1 MDLNDL
7 RSAVT
12 AASFLLFVAL
22 LAWVCRPARR
32 QAFEQARHLP
42 FEGDTTEGNAP

>member
-12 AASFLLFVAL
+12 AASFLLFIAL
-22 LAWVCRPARR
+22 MAWVCRPARKQAFR
-32 QAFEQARHLP
+32 QAEQLP
-42 FEGDTTEGNAP
+42 FEGDAE